1 MTKEYRQALEDLN
14 VKRAMYDIA
23 EEDYEEV
30 AYHELKAAEARVM
43 ALIKEQKSD
52 EMLVFDKELFR
63 KNAPKNIIRLLSTHV
78 DVIDGKEVAF
88 KQDSEFG
95 TAEYEFEG
103 EERYLYPVKKEWCR
117 KEGARGDIQE

>member
-1 MTKEYRQALEDLN
+1 MTEEYRQALEDLN

-23 EEDYEEV
+23 DEDYEEV

-63 KNAPKNIIRLLSTHV
+63 KNAPKNIIKMLSNHIDAV
-78 DVIDGKEVAF
+78 DEKEVTF
-88 KQDSEFG
+88 KNGDKFG
-95 TAEYEFEG
+95 IAEYEFDG

-117 KEGARGDIQE
+117 KEGARSDIQE